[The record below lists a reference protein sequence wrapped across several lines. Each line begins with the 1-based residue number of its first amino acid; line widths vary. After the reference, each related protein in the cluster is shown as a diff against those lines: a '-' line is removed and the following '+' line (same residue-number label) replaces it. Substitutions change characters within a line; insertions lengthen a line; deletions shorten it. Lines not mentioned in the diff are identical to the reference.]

1 MDAQSKVSRAVTR
14 LVVKHPF
21 FGSICLS
28 VVVKPEDDIPTMC
41 TDGKTILWSPDF
53 VDTMDQEET
62 VGVMAH
68 EVLHIVFKHSLR
80 RGSRDPELWNIACD
94 FAINQILVDSED
106 SEFTLPE
113 GALID
118 PQYKDLAAEAIYDRL
133 PQDAKEKYGNAVI
146 GEVKD
151 AKKDDGNDMSQAEV
165 KQMEADIDAKIM
177 MAATGAKTVGKLP
190 ASIKALIDE
199 MERSQVDWRDVMRRF
214 IGGDQPDDYSFR
226 KPQKKMYHMTGIISP
241 SIEKIGAGDVVIG
254 IDTSLSVC
262 KRELSFFLGEIN
274 AISED
279 LKPRSITVITCDA
292 RVQTVTR
299 YEQGEEIQMI
309 EIGGRGGTLVK
320 PVFDYIEE
328 HQLPVDNM
336 VYLSDLE
343 IFDYP
348 EHPPHYPT
356 LWVSSSMRSD
366 PAPWGDT
373 TYLKT

>member
-1 MDAQSKVSRAVTR
+1 MDAQMKVSRGSTR
-14 LVVKHPF
+14 LVIKFPF
-21 FGSICLS
+21 YGSVCLR
-28 VVVKPEDDIPTMC
+28 VNVKPDASVSTMA
-41 TDGKTILWSPDF
+41 TDGKSILWSPDW
-53 VDTMDQEET
+53 VDTIGQEET
-62 VGVMAH
+62 VGTLAH
-68 EVLHIVFKHSLR
+68 EVLHIILKHPLR
-80 RGSRDPELWNIACD
+80 RGSRDPLLWNIATD
-94 FAINQILVDSED
+94 FAINQILVDAD
-106 SEFTLPE
+106 FKLPE

-118 PQYKDLAAEAIYDRL
+118 PQYKGLTAEAIYDRL
-133 PQDAKEKYGNAVI
+133 PQDASEQYGNAVI

-151 AKKDDGNDMSQAEV
+151 AKKDDGSDMSEAEV
-165 KQMEADIDAKIM
+165 KQMEADIDATIM

-190 ASIKALIDE
+190 AFAEDLIKE
-199 MERSQVDWRDVMRRF
+199 MQRSQVDWRNVMRRF

-226 KPQKKMYHMTGIISP
+226 RLHKKMYHMGGVVSP
-241 SIEKIGAGDVVIG
+241 TIERMGAGDIVIG

-262 KRELSFFLGEIN
+262 KKELSFFLGEIN
-274 AISED
+274 AISEE

-292 RVQTVTR
+292 RVQTVKR

>member
-1 MDAQSKVSRAVTR
+1 MDAQAKVSRAVTR

-28 VVVKPEDDIPTMC
+28 VVVRSEDDISTMC

-94 FAINQILVDSED
+94 FAINQILVDSE
-106 SEFTLPE
+106 FTLPE

-118 PQYKDLAAEAIYDRL
+118 PQYKDLTAEAIYDRL
-133 PQDAKEKYGNAVI
+133 PQDAKEKHGNAVI
-146 GEVKD
+146 GEVRD
-151 AKKDDGNDMSQAEV
+151 AKKDDGSDMSQAEV

-177 MAATGAKTVGKLP
+177 IAASGARAIGKLP
-190 ASIKALIDE
+190 ASINSLIEE

-214 IGGDQPDDYSFR
+214 VGGDQPDDYSFR

-254 IDTSLSVC
+254 IDTSLSVS
-262 KRELSFFLGEIN
+262 KRELGFFLGEIN

-279 LKPRSITVITCDA
+279 MRPRSITVITCDA
-292 RVQTVTR
+292 RVQTVRR
-299 YEQGEEIQMI
+299 YEQGEEVQMV

-343 IFDYP
+343 VFDYP
-348 EHPPHYPT
+348 ENPPHYPT

-366 PAPWGDT
+366 PAPWGET

>member
-1 MDAQSKVSRAVTR
+1 MDAQMKVSRGSTR
-14 LVVKHPF
+14 LVIKFPF
-21 FGSICLS
+21 YGSVCLG
-28 VVVKPEDDIPTMC
+28 VRVKPDASVSTMA
-41 TDGKTILWSPDF
+41 TDGKSILWSPDW
-53 VDTMDQEET
+53 VDTIDQEET

-68 EVLHIVFKHSLR
+68 EVLHIILKHPLR
-80 RGSRDPELWNIACD
+80 RGSRDPLLWNIATD
-94 FAINQILVDSED
+94 FAINQILVDAG
-106 SEFTLPE
+106 FKLPE

-118 PQYKDLAAEAIYDRL
+118 PQYKGLTAEAIYDRL
-133 PQDAKEKYGNAVI
+133 PEDAKEKHGNAVI

-151 AKKDDGNDMSQAEV
+151 AKKDDGSDMSQAEV

-177 MAATGAKTVGKLP
+177 MAATGAKAVGKMP
-190 ASIKALIDE
+190 AFAKDLIEE
-199 MERSQVDWRDVMRRF
+199 MERSQVDWRNVMRRF
-214 IGGDQPDDYSFR
+214 VGGDQPDDYSFR
-226 KPQKKMYHMTGIISP
+226 RLHKKMYHMNGMISP
-241 SIEKIGAGDVVIG
+241 TIEKIGAGDVVIG

-292 RVQTVTR
+292 SVQTVTR

-348 EHPPHYPT
+348 ENPPHYPT

-366 PAPWGDT
+366 PAPWGET

>member
-1 MDAQSKVSRAVTR
+1 MDAQMKVSRGSTR
-14 LVVKHPF
+14 LVIKFPF
-21 FGSICLS
+21 YGSVCLR
-28 VVVKPEDDIPTMC
+28 VNVKPDASVSTMA
-41 TDGKTILWSPDF
+41 TDGKSILWSPDW
-53 VDTMDQEET
+53 VDTIGQEET
-62 VGVMAH
+62 VGTLAH
-68 EVLHIVFKHSLR
+68 EVLHIILKHPLR
-80 RGSRDPELWNIACD
+80 RGSRDPLLWNIATD
-94 FAINQILVDSED
+94 FAINQILVDAG
-106 SEFTLPE
+106 FKLPE

-118 PQYKDLAAEAIYDRL
+118 PQYKGLTAEAIYDRL
-133 PQDAKEKYGNAVI
+133 PQDAKEQYGNAVI

-151 AKKDDGNDMSQAEV
+151 AKKDDGSDMSEAEV
-165 KQMEADIDAKIM
+165 KQMEADIDATIM

-190 ASIKALIDE
+190 AFAKDLIKE
-199 MERSQVDWRDVMRRF
+199 MQRSQVDWRDVMRRF